1 MTVSLVQ
8 WPAVIGIFN
17 SRCLVIFKS
26 SISRLTKNFGFLF
39 ESLFLC
45 FDYLKSTF
53 LFLLTL
59 LHIFVLLRRHGDIEL
74 NPGPSKSKG
83 NTVSVCHWNL
93 NSITAHNFSKL
104 TQLKAYIST
113 YKYDFICLSKTFLDS
128 STPDNLVDIQ
138 GYNLVRTDHLD
149 NTKRGGVCIYYK
161 ESLPVRVIN
170 LPYFKEALV
179 LDLSFN
185 IQKVIVSVIYR
196 SLGQNSNQFELF
208 LSNLENFLSDINN
221 RKSSL
226 SVVTGDFNAISSSW

>member
-1 MTVSLVQ
+1 M
-8 WPAVIGIFN
+8 
-17 SRCLVIFKS
+17 
-26 SISRLTKNFGFLF
+26 
-39 ESLFLC
+39 
-45 FDYLKSTF
+45 
-53 LFLLTL
+53 
-59 LHIFVLLRRHGDIEL
+59 
-74 NPGPSKSKG
+74 
-83 NTVSVCHWNL
+83 
-93 NSITAHNFSKL
+93 
-104 TQLKAYIST
+104 
-113 YKYDFICLSKTFLDS
+113 
-128 STPDNLVDIQ
+128 VDIQ

-179 LDLSFN
+179 LDMSFN